1 MNHYNNRLDPAC
13 NELVHNWMNQIDNM
27 TDQDPKVL
35 ARRKFIDISNQII
48 YQRARIDT
56 LNDSLLNFSDKAEMI
71 EIQYKVITE
80 LDLTLNEFA
89 SKILPIIEDL
99 KTIKSDII
107 AIKSVLMME
116 TIKFDELNHLY
127 EDIISSVNDD
137 IKKFHYSGFYDKNKN
152 EIRRNKTGYM

>member
-1 MNHYNNRLDPAC
+1 MLDPAW

-27 TDQDPKVL
+27 TDQDLKVL
-35 ARRKFIDISNQII
+35 VRRKFIDISNQII

-56 LNDSLLNFSDKAEMI
+56 LNDSFLNFSDRAEMI
-71 EIQYKVITE
+71 DVQYKVITE

-89 SKILPIIEDL
+89 SKILPNIEDL

-107 AIKSVLMME
+107 ATKSVLMME

-127 EDIISSVNDD
+127 EDIMSSVKDD

-152 EIRRNKTGYM
+152 D

>member
-1 MNHYNNRLDPAC
+1 MNHYNNMLDPAW

-27 TDQDPKVL
+27 TDQDLKVL
-35 ARRKFIDISNQII
+35 VRRKFIDISNQII

-56 LNDSLLNFSDKAEMI
+56 LNDSFLNFSDRAEMI
-71 EIQYKVITE
+71 DVQYKVITE

-89 SKILPIIEDL
+89 SKILPNIEDL

-107 AIKSVLMME
+107 ATKSVLMME

-127 EDIISSVNDD
+127 EDIMSSVKDD

-152 EIRRNKTGYM
+152 D